1 MKKNDFL
8 KRIAH
13 PYWNL
18 RWSRPILFLVIVNM
32 PNMFIINTKR
42 NKQNQFEKG
51 ISTKDVYANLQNRQ
65 ITAMIVL
72 SLELHLILWHLSY
85 HYHSYSNIAIFLS
98 PYICTWWG
106 MWSQTKTGH
115 LYSTIDRQEV
125 NQNLWA
131 HFSFEVSVN
140 DPSHA
145 IIKLAIIWLWP
156 GTSWPCY
163 HCLSTPNMP

>member
-1 MKKNDFL
+1 MVSPTPTETWDEVVQSFFSNSKYAKYV
-8 KRIAH
+8 H
-13 PYWNL
+13 YH
-18 RWSRPILFLVIVNM
+18 
-32 PNMFIINTKR
+32 TKR

-51 ISTKDVYANLQNRQ
+51 ISSKDVYANLQNRQ
-65 ITAMIVL
+65 ITAMIFFFTRTPSYIVTPVISSSFLFKYRNFSL
-72 SLELHLILWHLSY
+72 SI
-85 HYHSYSNIAIFLS
+85 
-98 PYICTWWG
+98 ICIWWG

-156 GTSWPCY
+156 GTSWPCC